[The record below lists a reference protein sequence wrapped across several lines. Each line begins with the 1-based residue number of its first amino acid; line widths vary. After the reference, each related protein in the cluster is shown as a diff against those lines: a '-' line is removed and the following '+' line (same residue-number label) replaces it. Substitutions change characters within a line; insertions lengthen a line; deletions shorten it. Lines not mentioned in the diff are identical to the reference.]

1 MNLHEKSAAPH
12 FGLQHLRCFL
22 RIPPGAQA
30 WESSAEEE
38 GFEPPVPRG
47 TTVFKTAAFDRSAIP
62 PAQRYYFG
70 SDWPNAARKDPLRAM
85 HRPPARY
92 SASGIRFSM
101 ACSAFFRSVQA
112 TSSQGRRLTPW

>member
-70 SDWPNAARKDPLRAM
+70 SDWPNAARKDPLALQRLG
-85 HRPPARY
+85 HPVLYGLLGVLPQRPGHQQPGTEAD
-92 SASGIRFSM
+92 
-101 ACSAFFRSVQA
+101 
-112 TSSQGRRLTPW
+112 PW